1 MYINACDYVYIY
13 MHMYISIV
21 TMFLFAYSHTV
32 VLGREYYCNKF
43 LSVCIC
49 LHVEAGH
56 DM

>member
-1 MYINACDYVYIY
+1 

-49 LHVEAGH
+49 LCRVQ
-56 DM
+56 MQLYMKSCVV